1 MEEKNDKGNELIN
14 IIRENAKALN
24 NEELIKGW
32 ESRVYA
38 VCYYAHS
45 GKDSIAIEIFGE
57 ELISRKLK
65 TFTELQEFWKLHWK
79 EGEKELDNEKE
90 DNE

>member
-1 MEEKNDKGNELIN
+1 MEEKNDRGTELIN
-14 IIRENAKALN
+14 IFREKAKELN

-32 ESRVYA
+32 ENRVYA

-45 GKDSIAIEIFGE
+45 SRDNLAIEIFGE

-79 EGEKELDNEKE
+79 EGQKELDNEKE
-90 DNE
+90 ENE

>member
-1 MEEKNDKGNELIN
+1 MEEKNDKGTELIN
-14 IIRENAKALN
+14 AFRDEAKALN

-45 GKDSIAIEIFGE
+45 GKDSIAIEVFGE

-65 TFTELQEFWKLHWK
+65 TFTELQEFYNFHKTQSN
-79 EGEKELDNEKE
+79 KELDNE
-90 DNE
+90 